1 MPSRIYHTSW
11 LVCSCAWPVGHM
23 PCLAFAYLLIEPS
36 EQGETRHRVRPPH
49 PPPLRSV
56 RFLLPSNR
64 NPFSQSLPSPP
75 TPFPYYLVSPVRLL
89 PASTD
94 RRDRREGGRRRSI
107 RVWDGGR
114 STTAATSGRRW
125 RSSLTRIPASVR
137 TPLLSLFS
145 LLRNTPSDS
154 DCARSTARRL
164 VPSRFLIWFFLLWW
178 WPLDTWTSS
187 GLCGFSP
194 LLPLG
199 NC

>member
-1 MPSRIYHTSW
+1 MAVMQFTVYLLSVNQVTVNYPNPNPFFTRIFGYPKKIRSILGLPIEYPNYLKPEQLDPKFRIHPNAQSYISH

-107 RVWDGGR
+107 RV
-114 STTAATSGRRW
+114 
-125 RSSLTRIPASVR
+125 
-137 TPLLSLFS
+137 
-145 LLRNTPSDS
+145 
-154 DCARSTARRL
+154 
-164 VPSRFLIWFFLLWW
+164 
-178 WPLDTWTSS
+178 
-187 GLCGFSP
+187 
-194 LLPLG
+194 
-199 NC
+199 